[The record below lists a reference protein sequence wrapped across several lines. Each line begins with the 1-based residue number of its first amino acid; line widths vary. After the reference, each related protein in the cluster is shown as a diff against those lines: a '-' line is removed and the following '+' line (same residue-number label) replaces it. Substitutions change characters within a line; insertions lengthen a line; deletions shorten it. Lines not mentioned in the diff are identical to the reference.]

1 MQQIVKVIDFS
12 STDINLL
19 SENIDL
25 DSDLDLNKENT
36 ENTEP
41 ADNSATIGKST
52 VLTPVSSDS
61 YTPMLPTPEETPEPS
76 AEPHPDPITHTHAEP
91 HAQLHEELNAA
102 EPHFDLN
109 LNATDSNDDS
119 QYDENERSISRQ

>member
-1 MQQIVKVIDFS
+1 MTSLLREKVQQIVKVIDFS

-25 DSDLDLNKENT
+25 DSDLDLDLNEENT
-36 ENTEP
+36 ENAEP
-41 ADNSATIGKST
+41 ADSSATIGKST

-61 YTPMLPTPEETPEPS
+61 YISMLPTPEETPEPS

-102 EPHFDLN
+102 ESHFDLD
-109 LNATDSNDDS
+109 LNDTDSNDDF
-119 QYDENERSISRQ
+119 